1 MTISELI
8 VVMAI
13 SLTLFA
19 IGGVAFIKPQQK
31 ANIDSVV
38 NTLIADIKSQQTK
51 AMLGDTNSD
60 YTIHFEVDSYTLDN
74 FTVSLDTNVKIT
86 NISFSNQDLIFQK
99 GSGEVNFVSGQNSLT
114 IENESGDGS
123 VQISINK
130 YGAVQK
136 N

>member
-13 SLTLFA
+13 SGTLWG
-19 IGGVAFIKPQQK
+19 ISTVALVKPQQK
-31 ANIDSVV
+31 ANVDSVV

-51 AMLGDTNSD
+51 AMSGDTNSN
-60 YTIHFEVDSYTLDN
+60 YGIHFEGNKYTLDN
-74 FTVSLDTNVKIT
+74 FIVALDASVKIN
-86 NISFSNQDLIFQK
+86 NITFNNQDLIFQK
-99 GSGEVNFVSGQNSLT
+99 GSGEVSFVSGQNSLN
-114 IENESGDGS
+114 ISNENGDEV

-130 YGAVQK
+130 YGAIQK